1 MHIPKLLAAAL
12 LAGASTLHAATPTYL
27 VMDFSTEALMSKSD
41 ALAIW
46 KNQLD
51 DKQLKRL
58 NKLYPVSK
66 WGFVSQVEGGFTA
79 DKICV
84 VTARAML
91 VPRSGKAL
99 VFKPNKSSTAF
110 DAKANASLVDCKA
123 LAAVKLKEAIASVD
137 SSLIAL

>member
-1 MHIPKLLAAAL
+1 MHISKLLAAAL

-110 DAKANASLVDCKA
+110 DA
-123 LAAVKLKEAIASVD
+123 
-137 SSLIAL
+137 

>member
-12 LAGASTLHAATPTYL
+12 LAGASSLHAATPAYL
-27 VMDFSTEALMSKSD
+27 VMDFSTEALISKSD

-46 KNQLD
+46 KGQLD

-58 NKLYPVSK
+58 SKLYPVSK

-79 DKICV
+79 DKTCV

-91 VPRSGKAL
+91 VPRSGKTL

-110 DAKANASLVDCKA
+110 DAKANATWIDCKA
-123 LAAVKLKEAIASVD
+123 LATAKLKEAIDSVD
-137 SSLIAL
+137 SSLIAP

>member
-1 MHIPKLLAAAL
+1 MHISKLLAAAL

-27 VMDFSTEALMSKSD
+27 VMDFSTEALMSKND

-46 KNQLD
+46 KSQLG

-79 DKICV
+79 DKTCV

-110 DAKANASLVDCKA
+110 DAKGNASLMDCKA
-123 LAAVKLKEAIASVD
+123 LAAAKLKEAIASVD